1 MNINKAIL
9 VGRLTRDPEVRTT
22 ATGQT
27 VTSISIA
34 TNRFWK
40 DKNGQKQ
47 DQTEFHNVVLW
58 GKLGEIAGQYLT
70 KGQEAYIEGRLTT
83 RKYTG
88 KDGIEKRTTEIV
100 AENMQLGSRAGQG
113 GGQQGQAQGGGGQ
126 RRRRPHHN
134 RPRNP
139 NAQNNPHQNAQ
150 HPQGINIERIYEKYL
165 NLLDQHLI
173 ARRKYHDLFYR
184 ADPAQK
190 NKLERNFYNT
200 LNDVRDFESKLA
212 PEARELFEKRNN
224 GLRPDNTYTSNHEIP
239 VEGELPPAETS
250 FEDPHFLQSQL
261 AANYADDKEESVGT
275 LDDYLKYKN
284 LV

>member
-27 VTSISIA
+27 VTSISLA

-88 KDGIEKRTTEIV
+88 KDGIERRTTEVV

-113 GGQQGQAQGGGGQ
+113 GGQSAGSYNKPADAPAQAQNQ
-126 RRRRPHHN
+126 
-134 RPRNP
+134 
-139 NAQNNPHQNAQ
+139 Q
-150 HPQGINIERIYEKYL
+150 
-165 NLLDQHLI
+165 
-173 ARRKYHDLFYR
+173 
-184 ADPAQK
+184 
-190 NKLERNFYNT
+190 
-200 LNDVRDFESKLA
+200 A
-212 PEARELFEKRNN
+212 PMAE
-224 GLRPDNTYTSNHEIP
+224 EIP
-239 VEGELPPAETS
+239 TINLDEE
-250 FEDPHFLQSQL
+250 EDEVRIEDVPF
-261 AANYADDKEESVGT
+261 
-275 LDDYLKYKN
+275 
-284 LV
+284 

>member
-27 VTSISIA
+27 VTSISLA

-113 GGQQGQAQGGGGQ
+113 GGQSAGTYNRPAAAPAQAQS
-126 RRRRPHHN
+126 
-134 RPRNP
+134 
-139 NAQNNPHQNAQ
+139 
-150 HPQGINIERIYEKYL
+150 PQ
-165 NLLDQHLI
+165 
-173 ARRKYHDLFYR
+173 
-184 ADPAQK
+184 
-190 NKLERNFYNT
+190 
-200 LNDVRDFESKLA
+200 A
-212 PEARELFEKRNN
+212 PMAE
-224 GLRPDNTYTSNHEIP
+224 EIP
-239 VEGELPPAETS
+239 TINLDEE
-250 FEDPHFLQSQL
+250 EDEVRIEDVPF
-261 AANYADDKEESVGT
+261 
-275 LDDYLKYKN
+275 
-284 LV
+284 